1 MIQDFYILSFARKTP
16 KHLVIVLHGYGAN
29 SKDLI
34 SMAQYWKNIL
44 KDTLFVVPNAPT
56 PVPHSV
62 DGYQW
67 FDIGDLSLPYLRQG
81 SQDAASILRD
91 FVINIQTAYKIPR
104 EKTTLSGFSQG
115 GMLALATGLLYE
127 PLCKGILSYSGGLFL
142 SSEHL
147 SSASSHVE
155 VCLIHGTDD
164 SVVPHAASKETYEYL
179 LQRNNNVTFH
189 SIPHLAHQIN
199 EAGLLQGAHFLQSMT
214 S

>member
-1 MIQDFYILSFARKTP
+1 MIQDFYILSSARKTP

-29 SKDLI
+29 GKNLI

-56 PVPHSV
+56 PAPHSV

-67 FDIGDLSLPYLRQG
+67 FDIGDLSLSYLRQG
-81 SQDAASILRD
+81 SQEAAPILRD
-91 FVINIQTAYKIPR
+91 FIINIQTVYRIPG

-127 PLCKGILSYSGGLFL
+127 NLCKGILSYSGGLFL
-142 SSEHL
+142 SSEHMSL
-147 SSASSHVE
+147 TSTQVE
-155 VCLIHGTDD
+155 ICLIHGTDD
-164 SVVPHAASKETYEYL
+164 SVVPHMASKETQEHL
-179 LQRNNNVTFH
+179 LQRNNKVTFH
-189 SIPHLAHQIN
+189 SIPNLAHQIN
-199 EAGLLQGAHFLQSMT
+199 ETGLLQGARFLQSMA